1 MIFLSPFL
9 VGSSTLHACC
19 VYIPTRTRLLV
30 LFMSVLNVFAFVHL
44 RVYVCIDIYI
54 CIYTYMYTYMYM
66 YACTCVYVC
75 MFTYVVYVC
84 MHGLRVHAQSK
95 YWLELKTWSCGSHA
109 STELQHLCNP
119 KTNSYFKLSVFLYS
133 NLLVKRMKS
142 YSYVCSK
149 IVFFHYF

>member
-9 VGSSTLHACC
+9 VGSSTLRACC

-54 CIYTYMYTYMYM
+54 YIHMYM

-75 MFTYVVYVC
+75 MFTYLVYVC

-95 YWLELKTWSCGSHA
+95 YWLELKT
-109 STELQHLCNP
+109 
-119 KTNSYFKLSVFLYS
+119 
-133 NLLVKRMKS
+133 
-142 YSYVCSK
+142 
-149 IVFFHYF
+149 